1 MKFHSTIKGVAM
13 KSEPSRSSLVTAC
26 STTISNHSIFWLR
39 LTVAIVYCWFGALKI
54 AGISPA
60 HDLVALTFPWF
71 PPEILVPS
79 LGYWEVI
86 IGLGLLFR
94 RTIFVTIIMMLI
106 HMMGT
111 FLPMIM
117 VTNLCF
123 DAFPYRPSLVGQYI
137 IKNIV
142 FIVAALIIANESLKP
157 KK

>member
-1 MKFHSTIKGVAM
+1 M
-13 KSEPSRSSLVTAC
+13 KSESTRNSLISKC
-26 STTISNHSIFWLR
+26 STAISNHSILWLR
-39 LTVAIVYCWFGALKI
+39 FSVAIVYCWFGALKI
-54 AGISPA
+54 IGISPA

-86 IGLGLLFR
+86 IGLGLLSR
-94 RTIFVTIIMMLI
+94 RTVLVTITMMLI
-106 HMMGT
+106 HMIGT

-123 DAFPYRPSLVGQYI
+123 DAFPYRPSLIGQYI

-142 FIVAALIIANESLKP
+142 FIVVAMIIANASIRP
-157 KK
+157 KA